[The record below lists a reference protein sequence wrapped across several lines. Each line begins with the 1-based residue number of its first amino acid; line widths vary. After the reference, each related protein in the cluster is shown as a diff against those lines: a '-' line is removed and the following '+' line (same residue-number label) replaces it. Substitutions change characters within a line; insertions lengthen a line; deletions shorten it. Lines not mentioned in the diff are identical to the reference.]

1 MTRIIICTTV
11 NYFTSHLPV
20 RLYNADLL
28 TACRLKLRREREE
41 GRKNEQQEKEDEE
54 AKNDEKLEEKEESRK
69 DKEAM
74 IFNFYNSERLKSHKD
89 EGALRHNGCI
99 SL

>member
-20 RLYNADLL
+20 RLFNADLS
-28 TACRLKLRREREE
+28 TACRLKLRRERE
-41 GRKNEQQEKEDEE
+41 GRKNGQQEKEDEE
-54 AKNDEKLEEKEESRK
+54 AKKDEKLEEKEESRK
-69 DKEAM
+69 DKEPI
-74 IFNFYNSERLKSHKD
+74 IFNFYNSKRLKSHKG
-89 EGALRHNGCI
+89 EGALRHNGCV